1 MTASGRD
8 SPSQPVPSIGSVAP
22 RYDVSTVPPQGGYR
36 ARYCPV
42 RAQLDVLRPT
52 EPLPVSAVVERRV
65 TQGVDFEAAVLESG
79 RAGWPEAVV
88 IPPGAAAAEREA
100 LTVAAMEAEAPLIV
114 GGRLPTDL
122 VGRRVGEP
130 DLLVRAAPGG
140 YRAVDIKMHRT
151 LEPASGPSSGAALCS
166 PSTSPGLETAAADP
180 ERAGRRHR
188 GDLLQLAHYQRM
200 LEAAGFSPVAGE
212 GARWGG
218 IIGTEGVIVW
228 WNLDEPMWTTP
239 SSTGRQKRRSTME
252 IYDFEFDF
260 RLDIMAVAHQHLA
273 EPSVEPLVLPVRI
286 GECGE
291 CPWWSHCGP
300 LLNEGA
306 GCVSLIPRSGWR
318 SWKTHHEHGVTNR
331 ARLAALDYRTAT
343 LVSAGVDL
351 RPLVDAVGRLDGAT
365 PVADVIGARKRGQIA
380 KLAAAGIATVGDARS
395 LCPQTASYSD
405 VAPSGLAEQIDKAR
419 AALGSSAVYRRRGV
433 EAVTVPRAEIEVDID
448 MENVETGV
456 YLWGT
461 LVSGSSDALAVA
473 GAVAGYRP
481 FYTWSP
487 LDGDAEGRLFED
499 FWQWLR
505 ELREAASSRGLSF
518 RAYCYN
524 AGAENGQ
531 MRRIASALGLSEEV
545 EAFISSDDWVDL
557 LRVFDSQLLT
567 GSAIGLKTVAPL
579 CDFSWDVDDPGGG
592 ESMVRYD
599 HAVDPFSPDRGDAR
613 DWLLDYNRSDVEA
626 TLALRQWL
634 DTQATAV
641 PRVEGL

>member
-1 MTASGRD
+1 
-8 SPSQPVPSIGSVAP
+8 VAT

-52 EPLPVSAVVERRV
+52 EPLPVSPVVERRM
-65 TQGVDFEAAVLESG
+65 TQGVDFQASVLATG
-79 RAGWPEAVV
+79 RAAWPEAVV
-88 IPPGAAAAEREA
+88 IPAGAAAAQREA
-100 LTVAAMEAEAPLIV
+100 LTVSAMGAKAALIV

-130 DLLVRAAPGG
+130 DLLVGAASGG
-140 YRAVDIKMHRT
+140 YRSVDIKMHRT
-151 LEPASGPSSGAALCS
+151 LDPSSGPSSGAALCS
-166 PSTSPGLETAAADP
+166 SLTSPGLEAAVADP
-180 ERAGRRHR
+180 ERTGRRHR
-188 GDLLQLAHYQRM
+188 SDLLQLAHYQRM
-200 LEAAGFSPVAGE
+200 LETAGFGPDLGE
-212 GARWGG
+212 DGARWGG
-218 IIGTEGVIVW
+218 IVGTEGVIVW
-228 WNLDEPMWTTP
+228 WNLDELLWTTP
-239 SSTGRQKRRSTME
+239 SSTGKQKRRSTME
-252 IYDFEFDF
+252 VYDFEFDF

-273 EPSVEPLVLPVRI
+273 DPSVEPLVLPVRI

-300 LLNEGA
+300 LLNEGP

-318 SWKTHHEHGVTNR
+318 SWKAHHEHGVTDR
-331 ARLAALDYRTAT
+331 AQLAALDYRTAA

-351 RPLVDAVGRLDGAT
+351 RPLIDAVGRLDDAK
-365 PVADVIGARKRGQIA
+365 PVADVIGARKTGQIA
-380 KLAAAGIATVGDARS
+380 KLQAAGIATVGDART

-405 VAPSGLAEQIDKAR
+405 APPAGLAEQIDRAR
-419 AALGSSAVYRRRGV
+419 AALGFSAVYRRRGV
-433 EAVTVPRAEIEVDID
+433 EAVAVPRADIEVDID

-461 LVSGSSDALAVA
+461 LVSGSSDALSAA
-473 GAVAGYRP
+473 GEVAGYRP

-487 LDGDAEGRLFED
+487 LDDHVEGPLFLD

-505 ELREAASSRGLSF
+505 RLREAASSRGLSF

-531 MRRIASALGLSEEV
+531 MRRIAAALGLSEEV
-545 EAFISSDDWVDL
+545 EEFISSNEWVDL

-599 HAVDPFSPDRGDAR
+599 TAVDPSSAGCQDAR
-613 DWLLDYNRSDVEA
+613 DWLLDYNRSDVQA
-626 TLALRQWL
+626 TLALRRWL
-634 DTQATAV
+634 ETQATSV
-641 PRVEGL
+641 PRVDEL